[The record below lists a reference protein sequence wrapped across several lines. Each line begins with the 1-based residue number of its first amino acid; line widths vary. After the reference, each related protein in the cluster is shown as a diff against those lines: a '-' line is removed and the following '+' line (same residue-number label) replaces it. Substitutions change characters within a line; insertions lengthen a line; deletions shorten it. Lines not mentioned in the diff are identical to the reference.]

1 MKDHEKTTGWG
12 GPREKSNKV
21 KRIHDRW
28 CKDNGYPVPKRMKI
42 KKNAY
47 AALGEC
53 IVTDQVPAH
62 KVAMYF
68 DDEDFLKWYR
78 NRYFFPRNKHHAYFK
93 KYPKETSHK
102 DWLKGYWKW
111 KKNK

>member
-1 MKDHEKTTGWG
+1 MAILSLNVKGIHNIGNMKT
-12 GPREKSNKV
+12 
-21 KRIHDRW
+21 
-28 CKDNGYPVPKRMKI
+28 KI

-47 AALGEC
+47 VALGEC

-78 NRYFFPRNKHHAYFK
+78 KKYFK
-93 KYPKETSHK
+93 KHPGETSHK

-111 KKNK
+111 KNE

>member
-1 MKDHEKTTGWG
+1 
-12 GPREKSNKV
+12 
-21 KRIHDRW
+21 
-28 CKDNGYPVPKRMKI
+28 MKI
-42 KKNAY
+42 KTKAY
-47 AALGEC
+47 ADLGEC
-53 IVTDQVPAH
+53 IVSDQVPAQ

-78 NRYFFPRNKHHAYFK
+78 NRYFFPRSKNHNYFK

-111 KKNK
+111 KNEKE